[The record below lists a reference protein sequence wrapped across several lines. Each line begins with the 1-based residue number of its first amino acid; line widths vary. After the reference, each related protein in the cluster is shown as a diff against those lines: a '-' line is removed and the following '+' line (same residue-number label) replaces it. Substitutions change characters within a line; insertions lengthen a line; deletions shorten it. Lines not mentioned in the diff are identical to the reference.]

1 MRAPLPLLKAAKR
14 QFANITNLFVVPI
27 DLDTIFRWTPIQDWW
42 AEEFKY
48 QRQDAPWRTIHL
60 ADALRYILQGDHS
73 GCVKPP
79 VDIKTIVLF
88 LYEAHVLKCNLCFGV
103 NGS

>member
-60 ADALRYILQGDHS
+60 ADALRYTLMRHI
-73 GCVKPP
+73 
-79 VDIKTIVLF
+79 
-88 LYEAHVLKCNLCFGV
+88 CF
-103 NGS
+103 